1 MEEDKNILD
10 FITPNVEFTK
20 SGRQDIAGTPLEI
33 DKTTLNALVE
43 ADIPIT
49 DKLNIIANIYYGK
62 NRDQIFF
69 DDQEVFVGEDRNKSR
84 DVGIKY
90 NFDDDDQG
98 IGLLLK
104 KNIDTGDDEGM
115 VRFFKKF
122 LSGGMV

>member
-1 MEEDKNILD
+1 MEEDKKITD
-10 FITPNVEFTK
+10 FIKPTVEFTK
-20 SGRQDIAGTPLEI
+20 SGRQDIPNTPLEI
-33 DKTTLNALVE
+33 DQTSLNALVE

-69 DDQEVFVGEDRNKSR
+69 NDKEVFVDEGRDKSR

-98 IGLLLK
+98 LGLLLK
-104 KNIDTGDDEGM
+104 KNIDTGDDEA
-115 VRFFKKF
+115 RFRFLKKF

>member
-1 MEEDKNILD
+1 MEEDKKITD
-10 FITPNVEFTK
+10 FIKPTVEFTK
-20 SGRQDIAGTPLEI
+20 SGRQDIPNTPLEI

-69 DDQEVFVGEDRNKSR
+69 DDKEIFVGEDRDKSR

-90 NFDDDDQG
+90 NFDDDDEG
-98 IGLLLK
+98 IGFLLK
-104 KNIDTGDDEGM
+104 KNIDTGDDEAM
-115 VRFFKKF
+115 IRFLKKF
-122 LSGGMV
+122 KTGKR

>member
-1 MEEDKNILD
+1 MEEDKKITD
-10 FITPNVEFTK
+10 FIKPTVEFTK
-20 SGRQDIAGTPLEI
+20 SGKQDIAGTPLEI

-43 ADIPIT
+43 ADIPIN

-62 NRDQIFF
+62 NRDKIFF
-69 DDQEVFVGEDRNKSR
+69 DDQEIFVDEGRGRSR

-104 KNIDTGDDEGM
+104 KNIDTGEDEARL
-115 VRFFKKF
+115 RFLKRF
-122 LSGGMV
+122 LLGGVV

>member
-1 MEEDKNILD
+1 MEEDKKITD
-10 FITPNVEFTK
+10 FIKPTVEFTK
-20 SGRQDIAGTPLEI
+20 SGRQDIPNTPLEI
-33 DKTTLNALVE
+33 DQTSLNALVE

-69 DDQEVFVGEDRNKSR
+69 NDKEVFVDEGRDKSR

-98 IGLLLK
+98 LSLLLK
-104 KNIDTGDDEGM
+104 KNIDTGEDEARL
-115 VRFFKKF
+115 RFLKKF
-122 LSGGMV
+122 LLGGVV

>member
-1 MEEDKNILD
+1 MEEDKKITD
-10 FITPNVEFTK
+10 FIKPSVEFTK
-20 SGRQDIAGTPLEI
+20 SGRQDIPNTPLEI
-33 DKTTLNALVE
+33 DQTSLNALVE

-69 DDQEVFVGEDRNKSR
+69 NDKEVFVDEGRDKSR

-98 IGLLLK
+98 VGLLLK
-104 KNIDTGDDEGM
+104 KNIDTGDDEARF
-115 VRFFKKF
+115 RFFKKF

>member
-1 MEEDKNILD
+1 MEEDKKITD
-10 FITPNVEFTK
+10 FIKPTVEFTK
-20 SGRQDIAGTPLEI
+20 SGRQDIPNTPLEI
-33 DKTTLNALVE
+33 DQTSLNALVE

-69 DDQEVFVGEDRNKSR
+69 NDKEVFVDEGRDKSR

-98 IGLLLK
+98 LGLLLK
-104 KNIDTGDDEGM
+104 KNIDTGDDEARL
-115 VRFFKKF
+115 RFLKKF

>member
-1 MEEDKNILD
+1 MEEDKKITD
-10 FITPNVEFTK
+10 FIKPTVEFTK
-20 SGRQDIAGTPLEI
+20 SGRQDIPNTPLEI

-49 DKLNIIANIYYGK
+49 DKLNIISNIYYGK

-69 DDQEVFVGEDRNKSR
+69 DDQEIFVDEGRGRSR

-90 NFDDDDQG
+90 NFDDKDEG

-104 KNIDTGDDEGM
+104 KNIDTGDDEA
-115 VRFFKKF
+115 RFRFLKKF
-122 LSGGMV
+122 LLGGMV

>member
-1 MEEDKNILD
+1 MEEDKKITD
-10 FITPNVEFTK
+10 FIKPTVEFTK
-20 SGRQDIAGTPLEI
+20 SGRQDIPNTPLEI

-49 DKLNIIANIYYGK
+49 DKLNIMANIYYGK

-69 DDQEVFVGEDRNKSR
+69 DDQEIFVDEGRGRSR

-90 NFDDDDQG
+90 NFDDKDEG

-104 KNIDTGDDEGM
+104 KNIDTGDDEA
-115 VRFFKKF
+115 RFRFLKKF
-122 LSGGMV
+122 LLGGMV

>member
-1 MEEDKNILD
+1 MEEDKKITD
-10 FITPNVEFTK
+10 FIKPRVEFTK
-20 SGRQDIAGTPLEI
+20 SGRQDIPNTPLEI
-33 DKTTLNALVE
+33 DKTALNALVE
-43 ADIPIT
+43 ADIPVT

-69 DDQEVFVGEDRNKSR
+69 DDQEIFVDEGRGKSR

-98 IGLLLK
+98 LGLLLK
-104 KNIDTGDDEGM
+104 KNIDTGEDEARL
-115 VRFFKKF
+115 RFLKKF

>member
-1 MEEDKNILD
+1 MEEDKKITD
-10 FITPNVEFTK
+10 FIKPIVEFTK
-20 SGRQDIAGTPLEI
+20 SGRQDIPNTPLEI

-69 DDQEVFVGEDRNKSR
+69 DDQEIFVDEGRGKSR

-90 NFDDDDQG
+90 NFDDDDEG
-98 IGLLLK
+98 IGFLLK
-104 KNIDTGDDEGM
+104 KDIDTGDDEAM
-115 VRFFKKF
+115 IRFLKKF
-122 LSGGMV
+122 STGKR

>member
-1 MEEDKNILD
+1 MEEDKKITD
-10 FITPNVEFTK
+10 FIKPSVEFTK
-20 SGRQDIAGTPLEI
+20 SGRQDIPNTPLKI

-43 ADIPIT
+43 ADIPVT

-69 DDQEVFVGEDRNKSR
+69 DDQEIFVDEGRGKSR

-90 NFDDDDQG
+90 NFDDDDEG
-98 IGLLLK
+98 LGLLLK
-104 KNIDTGDDEGM
+104 KNIDTGEDEARL
-115 VRFFKKF
+115 RFLKKF

>member
-1 MEEDKNILD
+1 MEEDKKITD
-10 FITPNVEFTK
+10 FIKPTVEFTK
-20 SGRQDIAGTPLEI
+20 SGRQDIPNTPLEI

-69 DDQEVFVGEDRNKSR
+69 DDQEIFVDEGRGKSR

-90 NFDDDDQG
+90 NFDDKDEG

-104 KNIDTGDDEGM
+104 KNIDTGDDEAKI
-115 VRFFKKF
+115 RFLKKF
-122 LSGGMV
+122 LLGGVV

>member
-10 FITPNVEFTK
+10 FIEPNVRFTK

-33 DKTTLNALVE
+33 DKTALDILLK
-43 ADIPIT
+43 ADIPFN
-49 DKLNIIANIYYGK
+49 DKFNIFADLYYGK
-62 NRDQIFF
+62 NRDKYFYNDKEIFL
-69 DDQEVFVGEDRNKSR
+69 DEGQGRSR

-104 KNIDTGDDEGM
+104 KNIDTGEDEAM
-115 VRFFKKF
+115 IRFLKKF
-122 LSGGMV
+122 KTGKR

>member
-1 MEEDKNILD
+1 MEEDKKITD
-10 FITPNVEFTK
+10 FIKPTVEFTK
-20 SGRQDIAGTPLEI
+20 SGRQDIPNTPLEI

-69 DDQEVFVGEDRNKSR
+69 DDKEIFVGEDRDKSR

-90 NFDDDDQG
+90 NFDDKDEG

-104 KNIDTGDDEGM
+104 KNIDTGDDETRI
-115 VRFFKKF
+115 RFLKKF
-122 LSGGMV
+122 LLGGMV

>member
-1 MEEDKNILD
+1 MEEDKKITD
-10 FITPNVEFTK
+10 FIKPNVEFTK
-20 SGRQDIAGTPLEI
+20 SGKQNIAGTPFEI

-43 ADIPIT
+43 ADIPIN

-62 NRDQIFF
+62 NRDKIFF
-69 DDQEVFVGEDRNKSR
+69 DDQEIFVDEGRGRSR

-98 IGLLLK
+98 IGFLLK

>member
-10 FITPNVEFTK
+10 FIEPNVRFSK
-20 SGRQDIAGTPLEI
+20 SGKQDIAGTPLEI

-43 ADIPIT
+43 ADIPVT

-69 DDQEVFVGEDRNKSR
+69 DDREIFVDEGRGRSR

-98 IGLLLK
+98 VGFLLK
-104 KNIDTGDDEGM
+104 QNIDTGDNEAM
-115 VRFFKKF
+115 IRFLKKF
-122 LSGGMV
+122 STGKR

>member
-1 MEEDKNILD
+1 MEEDKKITD
-10 FITPNVEFTK
+10 FIKPTVEFTK
-20 SGRQDIAGTPLEI
+20 SGRQDIPNTPLEI

-49 DKLNIIANIYYGK
+49 DKLNIMANIYYGK

-69 DDQEVFVGEDRNKSR
+69 DDQEIFVDEGSGRSR

-90 NFDDDDQG
+90 NFDDKDEG

-104 KNIDTGDDEGM
+104 KNIDTGDDEA
-115 VRFFKKF
+115 RFRFLKKF
-122 LSGGMV
+122 LLGGMV

>member
-1 MEEDKNILD
+1 MEEDKKITD
-10 FITPNVEFTK
+10 FIKPTVEFTK
-20 SGRQDIAGTPLEI
+20 SGRQDIPNTPLEI

-69 DDQEVFVGEDRNKSR
+69 DDKEIFVGEDRDKSR

-90 NFDDDDQG
+90 NFDDKDEG

-104 KNIDTGDDEGM
+104 KNIDTGDDEARI
-115 VRFFKKF
+115 RFLKKF
-122 LSGGMV
+122 LLGGIV

>member
-1 MEEDKNILD
+1 MEEDKKIID
-10 FITPNVEFTK
+10 FIKPTVEFTK
-20 SGRQDIAGTPLEI
+20 SGRQDIPNTPLEI

-62 NRDQIFF
+62 NRDKIFF
-69 DDQEVFVGEDRNKSR
+69 DDQEIFVDEGSGRSR

-90 NFDDDDQG
+90 NFDDDDEG

-104 KNIDTGDDEGM
+104 KNIDTGKDEA
-115 VRFFKKF
+115 RLKFLKRF
-122 LSGGMV
+122 LSGGVV

>member
-1 MEEDKNILD
+1 MEEDKKITD
-10 FITPNVEFTK
+10 FIKPTVEFTK
-20 SGRQDIAGTPLEI
+20 SGRQDIPNTPLEI

-49 DKLNIIANIYYGK
+49 DKLNIISNIYYGK

-69 DDQEVFVGEDRNKSR
+69 DDQEIFVDEGRGRSR

-90 NFDDDDQG
+90 NFDDKDEG

-104 KNIDTGDDEGM
+104 KNIDTGDDEARI
-115 VRFFKKF
+115 RFLKKF
-122 LSGGMV
+122 LLGGMV